1 MAALKA
7 QLQTQQDDYQA
18 VVARLQDANRR
29 LQASIEDVVADNKA
43 SDTRVIE
50 QQVKAALDAQA

>member
-1 MAALKA
+1 MKA

>member
-1 MAALKA
+1 VAALKA